1 MSAARLPATAVRDV
15 KVPANLGL
23 ASFAAFPSAA
33 FPSAAFPS
41 ATYPSAGLAASA
53 SAVLAFDVLACAL
66 AASAASGTDAP
77 SAAAAAPA
85 EDEMALAAGR
95 VQASAREEAWRQ
107 GTLQAA

>member
-23 ASFAAFPSAA
+23 ASFAA

-95 VQASAREEAWRQ
+95 VQASAREEAWRR